1 MPSCVCQN
9 QPRASSASQYV
20 YQRNRFGSIF
30 FTGLV
35 FLGAKING
43 TQMGVSKNRCTPKSS
58 ILIGFSL
65 IFTIHFGG
73 FYPNF
78 WKHPNMITTD
88 CPPVS
93 NDLRGIL
100 FPNFFYSP
108 DPISRV
114 CSTLFHLS
122 QRRLGVDKFAGFP
135 RFGGNEWKPSWLV
148 VSSHLKNISQ
158 NGNLPQVGV
167 KIKNI

>member
-1 MPSCVCQN
+1 MSVKTN
-9 QPRASSASQYV
+9 HVLLLHHNMFINEIDSD
-20 YQRNRFGSIF
+20 RFFSLGWF
-30 FTGLV
+30 
-35 FLGAKING
+35 FLGRKING

-135 RFGGNEWKPSWLV
+135 RFGGMNGLTQLVGGFKPFE
-148 VSSHLKNISQ
+148 KY
-158 NGNLPQVGV
+158 
-167 KIKNI
+167 